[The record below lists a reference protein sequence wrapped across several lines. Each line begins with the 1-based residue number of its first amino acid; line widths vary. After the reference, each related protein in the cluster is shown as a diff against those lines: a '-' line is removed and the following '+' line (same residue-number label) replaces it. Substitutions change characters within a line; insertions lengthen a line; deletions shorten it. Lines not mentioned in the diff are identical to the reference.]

1 MRTAAIIA
9 LGAGFLLVLAW
20 LVALAAIA
28 GRGAPPRSEVR
39 ASTGLSWV
47 HLAGGVG
54 CLLVFGALWFEELSA
69 YATGARDTLD
79 LWVAGWSAAL
89 ALVGMSAVWMTLVCR
104 VWCTKDT
111 LVRRTFLGRV
121 QQVPYS
127 RLAGQARFHLDDV
140 ILPCEGEKVVLDL
153 SQPRFWQVPPRSC
166 FSSSTVFLPSWPAR
180 MAAVYPPGPPP
191 MTATSYCLMVITS
204 Y

>member
-20 LVALAAIA
+20 LVALAAVA

-153 SQPRFWQVPPRSC
+153 SQPRFWQVMDFLSKEGVDFSQIPRHQDQR
-166 FSSSTVFLPSWPAR
+166 LDKKRQRAR
-180 MAAVYPPGPPP
+180 GR
-191 MTATSYCLMVITS
+191 
-204 Y
+204 